1 MPINNLVHYS
11 KRKRMRYTRYR
22 DSMEI
27 LSNILQVANGGGA
40 TRTKI
45 MYRAFLSYAQMKDYL
60 MVLTQKDL
68 LSYDLD
74 TQTFKTTEKGLKFL
88 KVYNQMDGM
97 IKVPPP
103 AQPLSQEQQSLDV
116 VAVLEE
122 YKKKKK
128 NMKTRAYDSAS
139 KSFCTKISKPTSA
152 TGLS

>member
-1 MPINNLVHYS
+1 
-11 KRKRMRYTRYR
+11 
-22 DSMEI
+22 
-27 LSNILQVANGGGA
+27 
-40 TRTKI
+40 
-45 MYRAFLSYAQMKDYL
+45 MKDYL

-122 YKKKKK
+122 YKKKK

-139 KSFCTKISKPTSA
+139 KSFCTKMAKPTSA

>member
-1 MPINNLVHYS
+1 
-11 KRKRMRYTRYR
+11 
-22 DSMEI
+22 
-27 LSNILQVANGGGA
+27 
-40 TRTKI
+40 
-45 MYRAFLSYAQMKDYL
+45 MKDYL
-60 MVLTQKDL
+60 MVLTLKDL

-122 YKKKKK
+122 YKKKK

-139 KSFCTKISKPTSA
+139 KSFYTKIAKPTPA

>member
-1 MPINNLVHYS
+1 
-11 KRKRMRYTRYR
+11 
-22 DSMEI
+22 MEI

-45 MYRAFLSYAQMKDYL
+45 MYRGFLSYSQMKDYL
-60 MVLTQKDL
+60 MVLTQKDS

-97 IKVPPP
+97 IKVLPPP

-128 NMKTRAYDSAS
+128 KKKNMKTRAYDSAS
-139 KSFCTKISKPTSA
+139 KSFCTKIAKPTSA

>member
-1 MPINNLVHYS
+1 
-11 KRKRMRYTRYR
+11 
-22 DSMEI
+22 
-27 LSNILQVANGGGA
+27 
-40 TRTKI
+40 
-45 MYRAFLSYAQMKDYL
+45 MKDYL

-122 YKKKKK
+122 YKKKK

-139 KSFCTKISKPTSA
+139 KSFCTKIVKPTSA

>member
-1 MPINNLVHYS
+1 
-11 KRKRMRYTRYR
+11 
-22 DSMEI
+22 
-27 LSNILQVANGGGA
+27 
-40 TRTKI
+40 
-45 MYRAFLSYAQMKDYL
+45 MKDYL

-103 AQPLSQEQQSLDV
+103 AKPLSQEQQSLDV

-122 YKKKKK
+122 YKKK

-139 KSFCTKISKPTSA
+139 NSSVRR
-152 TGLS
+152 

>member
-1 MPINNLVHYS
+1 
-11 KRKRMRYTRYR
+11 
-22 DSMEI
+22 
-27 LSNILQVANGGGA
+27 
-40 TRTKI
+40 
-45 MYRAFLSYAQMKDYL
+45 

-97 IKVPPP
+97 IKVLTPP

-139 KSFCTKISKPTSA
+139 KSFCTKIAKPTSA